1 MQGKQDFI
9 TASAPAIAEAQLRK
23 ATDTLM
29 RYKAGKSNLENRLV
43 ANEQWWK
50 MRHWEMMQGNSQ
62 PGEAQ
67 YTSAWLFNVIISKH
81 ADGIQNYPQANILP
95 REEGDKQE
103 AQSLSD
109 IIPCILEQ
117 NDFEEVYSDVLWQ
130 KLKAG
135 TGVYGIFWDKEKLGG
150 LGDVAIRKMDL
161 LNMFWEPGVTDIQ
174 KSRNVFVTEM
184 ADEEALKE
192 QYPFLAGES
201 LSDALTPTKYQYD
214 DHIPTDGK
222 CIVVSWYYK
231 KWQGGKQVVHYCRYV
246 GEHVLFATEN
256 EAEFREVGL
265 YDHGKYPFV
274 FDRLFPVEGSPCG
287 FGYIDVCKD
296 AQEQIDILNQGIV
309 KNALMGSRPRYFVR
323 EDGSVNEEE
332 FADWRKPLVHVDG
345 NLGQDSLMA
354 IAPPAMNDLYVT
366 IMNNKIQEMKEVSG
380 NTDAS
385 NGTASSGVTAASAIA
400 ALQEASGKTSRSAT
414 MGAYRA
420 FCRLTEMVIELIRQF
435 YDAPRQFR
443 ITGSMGQEKFVSY
456 DNSGIKPQQVGMEFG
471 VDMGYR
477 MPVFD
482 IKVSAQSKNIYTQN
496 SQNELALQLYGQGV
510 FNPQNVDQA
519 LMLLET
525 MDFDGREEIMQ
536 RVAAQGGMYQQ
547 LIAWQQ
553 MALSMA
559 QKYEPQMAEGLAQ
572 SIMGGMG
579 AAIPAK
585 QPGAEKDIEGIT
597 VEDTREHAVVRKARE
612 QSREASQA

>member
-50 MRHWEMMQGNSQ
+50 MRHWEMMQENSK

-95 REEGDKQE
+95 REEGDKKE

-192 QYPFLAGES
+192 QYPFLEGKS

-309 KNALMGSRPRYFVR
+309 KNALMGCQPRYFVR

-332 FADWRKPLVHVDG
+332 FTDWRKPLVHVDG
-345 NLGQDSLMA
+345 NLGQDSLLA

-443 ITGSMGQEKFVSY
+443 ITGSMGQEEFVSY

-536 RVAAQGGMYQQ
+536 RGAAQGGMYQQ

-579 AAIPAK
+579 AAMPAK

-597 VEDTREHAVVRKARE
+597 LEDTQEHAVVRKARE

>member
-50 MRHWEMMQGNSQ
+50 MRHWEMMQENSQ

-192 QYPFLAGES
+192 QYPFLEGQS

-296 AQEQIDILNQGIV
+296 AQEQIDMLNQGIV

-579 AAIPAK
+579 AAMPAK

-597 VEDTREHAVVRKARE
+597 VEDKQEHAVVRRARE

>member
-1 MQGKQDFI
+1 MHGKQDYI
-9 TASAPAIAEAQLRK
+9 TVSAPVIAEAQLRK

-192 QYPFLAGES
+192 QYPFLEGES

-309 KNALMGSRPRYFVR
+309 KNAMMGSRPRYFVR

-332 FADWRKPLVHVDG
+332 FADWRKPFVHVDG

-443 ITGSMGQEKFVSY
+443 IMGSMGQEKFVSY

-579 AAIPAK
+579 AAMPAK

>member
-9 TASAPAIAEAQLRK
+9 TASAPAIAEAQLRR

-50 MRHWEMMQGNSQ
+50 MRHWEMMQENSK

-95 REEGDKQE
+95 REEGDKHE

-192 QYPFLAGES
+192 QYPFLEGQS

-309 KNALMGSRPRYFVR
+309 KNALMGCQPRYFVR

-345 NLGQDSLMA
+345 NLGQDSLLA

-420 FCRLTEMVIELIRQF
+420 FCRLTEMVIDLIRQF

-443 ITGSMGQEKFVSY
+443 ITGSMGQEEFVSY

>member
-50 MRHWEMMQGNSQ
+50 MRHWEMMQENSQ

-95 REEGDKQE
+95 REEGDKKE

-192 QYPFLAGES
+192 QYPFLEGKS

-214 DHIPTDGK
+214 DHISTDGK

-309 KNALMGSRPRYFVR
+309 KNALMGCQPRYFVR

-345 NLGQDSLMA
+345 NLGQDSLLA

-420 FCRLTEMVIELIRQF
+420 FCRLTEMVIDLIRQF

-443 ITGSMGQEKFVSY
+443 ITGSMGQEEFVSY

-579 AAIPAK
+579 AAMPAK
-585 QPGAEKDIEGIT
+585 QPGAEKDIKGIT
-597 VEDTREHAVVRKARE
+597 VEDTQEHAVVRKARE

>member
-9 TASAPAIAEAQLRK
+9 TESAPAIAEAQLRK

-50 MRHWEMMQGNSQ
+50 MRHWEMMQENSQ

-95 REEGDKQE
+95 REEGDKKE

-192 QYPFLAGES
+192 QYPFLEGKS

-309 KNALMGSRPRYFVR
+309 KNALMGCQPRYFVR
-323 EDGSVNEEE
+323 EDGSINEEE

-345 NLGQDSLMA
+345 NLGQDSLLA

-420 FCRLTEMVIELIRQF
+420 FCRLTEMVIDLIRQF

-443 ITGSMGQEKFVSY
+443 ITGSMGQEEFVSY

-579 AAIPAK
+579 AAMPAK

-597 VEDTREHAVVRKARE
+597 VEDTQEHAVVRRARE

>member
-50 MRHWEMMQGNSQ
+50 MRHWEMMQENSQ

-192 QYPFLAGES
+192 QYPFLEGKS

-309 KNALMGSRPRYFVR
+309 KNALMGCQPRYFVR

-332 FADWRKPLVHVDG
+332 FVDWRKPLVHVDG
-345 NLGQDSLMA
+345 NLGQDSLLA

-443 ITGSMGQEKFVSY
+443 ITGSMGQEEFVSY

-579 AAIPAK
+579 AAMPAK

-597 VEDTREHAVVRKARE
+597 LEDTQEHAVVRKARE

>member
-9 TASAPAIAEAQLRK
+9 TASAPAIAEAQLRR

-50 MRHWEMMQGNSQ
+50 MRHWEMMQENSQ

-95 REEGDKQE
+95 REEGDKKE

-309 KNALMGSRPRYFVR
+309 KNALMGCQPRYFVR

-345 NLGQDSLMA
+345 NLGQDSLLA

-443 ITGSMGQEKFVSY
+443 ITGSMGQEEFVSY

-471 VDMGYR
+471 VDMG
-477 MPVFD
+477 
-482 IKVSAQSKNIYTQN
+482 
-496 SQNELALQLYGQGV
+496 
-510 FNPQNVDQA
+510 
-519 LMLLET
+519 
-525 MDFDGREEIMQ
+525 
-536 RVAAQGGMYQQ
+536 
-547 LIAWQQ
+547 
-553 MALSMA
+553 
-559 QKYEPQMAEGLAQ
+559 
-572 SIMGGMG
+572 
-579 AAIPAK
+579 
-585 QPGAEKDIEGIT
+585 
-597 VEDTREHAVVRKARE
+597 
-612 QSREASQA
+612 

>member
-50 MRHWEMMQGNSQ
+50 MRHWEMMQENSQ

-192 QYPFLAGES
+192 QYPFLEGKS

-309 KNALMGSRPRYFVR
+309 KNALMGCQPRYFVR

-332 FADWRKPLVHVDG
+332 FTDWRKPLVHVDG
-345 NLGQDSLMA
+345 NLGQDSLLA

-420 FCRLTEMVIELIRQF
+420 FCRLTEMVIDLIRQF

-443 ITGSMGQEKFVSY
+443 ITGSMGQEEFVSY

-579 AAIPAK
+579 SAMPAK

-597 VEDTREHAVVRKARE
+597 VEDTQEHAVVRKARE

>member
-9 TASAPAIAEAQLRK
+9 TESAPAIAEAQLRK

-50 MRHWEMMQGNSQ
+50 MRHWEMMQENSQ

-192 QYPFLAGES
+192 QYPFLEGKS

-309 KNALMGSRPRYFVR
+309 KNALMGCQPRYFVR
-323 EDGSVNEEE
+323 EDGSINEEE

-345 NLGQDSLMA
+345 NLGQDSLLA

-420 FCRLTEMVIELIRQF
+420 FCRLTEMVIDLIRQF

-443 ITGSMGQEKFVSY
+443 ITGSMGQEEFVSY

-579 AAIPAK
+579 AAMPAK

-597 VEDTREHAVVRKARE
+597 VEDTQEHAVVRRARE

>member
-50 MRHWEMMQGNSQ
+50 MRHWEMMQENSQ

-95 REEGDKQE
+95 REEGDKKE

-192 QYPFLAGES
+192 QYPFLEGKS

-309 KNALMGSRPRYFVR
+309 KNALMGCQPRYFVR
-323 EDGSVNEEE
+323 EDGSINEEE

-345 NLGQDSLMA
+345 NLGQDSLLA

-380 NTDAS
+380 NTDVS

-420 FCRLTEMVIELIRQF
+420 FCRLTEMVIDLIRQF

-443 ITGSMGQEKFVSY
+443 ITGSMGQEEFVSY

-579 AAIPAK
+579 AAMPAK

-597 VEDTREHAVVRKARE
+597 LEDTQEHAVVRKARE

>member
-50 MRHWEMMQGNSQ
+50 MRHWEMMQENSQ

-95 REEGDKQE
+95 REEGDKKE

-192 QYPFLAGES
+192 QYPFLEGKS

-309 KNALMGSRPRYFVR
+309 KNALMGCQPRYFVR

-332 FADWRKPLVHVDG
+332 FTDWRKPLVHVDG
-345 NLGQDSLMA
+345 NLGQDSLLA

-443 ITGSMGQEKFVSY
+443 ITGSMGQEEFVSY

-579 AAIPAK
+579 AAMPPK

>member
-50 MRHWEMMQGNSQ
+50 MRHWEMMQENSQ

-192 QYPFLAGES
+192 QYPFLEGKS

-309 KNALMGSRPRYFVR
+309 KNALMGCQPRYFVR

-332 FADWRKPLVHVDG
+332 FTDWRKPLVHVDG
-345 NLGQDSLMA
+345 NLGQDSLLA

-420 FCRLTEMVIELIRQF
+420 FCRLTEMVIDLIRQF

-443 ITGSMGQEKFVSY
+443 ITGSMGQEEFVSY

-579 AAIPAK
+579 AAMPAK

-597 VEDTREHAVVRKARE
+597 VEDTQEHAVVRRARE

>member
-50 MRHWEMMQGNSQ
+50 MRHWEMMQENSK

-95 REEGDKQE
+95 REEGDKKE

-192 QYPFLAGES
+192 QYPFLEGKS

-309 KNALMGSRPRYFVR
+309 KNALMGCQPRYFVR

-345 NLGQDSLMA
+345 NLGQDSLLA

-443 ITGSMGQEKFVSY
+443 ITGSMGQEEFVSY

-579 AAIPAK
+579 AAMPAK

>member
-50 MRHWEMMQGNSQ
+50 MRHWEMMQENSQ

-95 REEGDKQE
+95 REEGDKHE

-192 QYPFLAGES
+192 QYPFLEGKS

-309 KNALMGSRPRYFVR
+309 KNALMGCQPRYFVR

-332 FADWRKPLVHVDG
+332 FTDWRKPLVHVDG
-345 NLGQDSLMA
+345 NLGQDSLLA

-420 FCRLTEMVIELIRQF
+420 FCRLTEMVIDLIRQF

-443 ITGSMGQEKFVSY
+443 ITGSMGQEEFVSY

-579 AAIPAK
+579 AAMPAK

>member
-50 MRHWEMMQGNSQ
+50 MRHWEMMQENSQ

-161 LNMFWEPGVTDIQ
+161 LNMFWEPGITDIQ

-192 QYPFLAGES
+192 QYPFLEGKS

-309 KNALMGSRPRYFVR
+309 KNALMGCQPRYFVR

-332 FADWRKPLVHVDG
+332 FTDWRKPLVHVDG
-345 NLGQDSLMA
+345 NLGQDSLLA

-420 FCRLTEMVIELIRQF
+420 FCRLTEMVIDLIRQF

-443 ITGSMGQEKFVSY
+443 ITGSMGQEEFVSY

-579 AAIPAK
+579 AAMPPK

>member
-50 MRHWEMMQGNSQ
+50 MRHWEMMQENSQ

-192 QYPFLAGES
+192 QYPFLEGKS

-309 KNALMGSRPRYFVR
+309 KNALMGCQPRYFVR
-323 EDGSVNEEE
+323 EDGSINEEE

-345 NLGQDSLMA
+345 NLGQDSLLA

-380 NTDAS
+380 NTDVS

-420 FCRLTEMVIELIRQF
+420 FCRLTEMVIDLIRQF

-443 ITGSMGQEKFVSY
+443 ITGSMGQEEFVSY

-579 AAIPAK
+579 AAMPAK

>member
-50 MRHWEMMQGNSQ
+50 MRHWEMMQENSK

-95 REEGDKQE
+95 REEGDKKE

-192 QYPFLAGES
+192 QYPFLEGKR

-309 KNALMGSRPRYFVR
+309 KNALMGCQPRYFVR
-323 EDGSVNEEE
+323 EDGSINEEE

-345 NLGQDSLMA
+345 NLGQDSLLA

-443 ITGSMGQEKFVSY
+443 ITGSMGQEEFVSY

-579 AAIPAK
+579 AAMPAK

>member
-50 MRHWEMMQGNSQ
+50 MRHWEMMQENSK

-95 REEGDKQE
+95 REEGDKKE

-192 QYPFLAGES
+192 QYPFLEGKS

-309 KNALMGSRPRYFVR
+309 KNALMGCQPRYFVR
-323 EDGSVNEEE
+323 EDGSINEEE

-345 NLGQDSLMA
+345 NLGQDSLLA

-443 ITGSMGQEKFVSY
+443 ITGSMGQEEFVSY

-579 AAIPAK
+579 AAMPAK

-597 VEDTREHAVVRKARE
+597 VEDTQEHAVVRKARE